1 MSPPGRPKGE
11 YRSAQHEG
19 CLMSPP
25 GRPKGEYRSAQHEGT
40 SVSRSPRLAA
50 PMMAAV
56 LACLLLQA
64 CAPTL
69 PKAVKPVGCSVDDA
83 TLALACTAPQP
94 VRDGITYGDVLVIG
108 RLDRVALLECQA
120 NLKSTVKMLGECR
133 RSIDEYSRALD
144 SLNNAI
150 ATQGR

>member
-1 MSPPGRPKGE
+1 MSAPGRPKGE
-11 YRSAQHEG
+11 CRSAQRAG
-19 CLMSPP
+19 P
-25 GRPKGEYRSAQHEGT
+25 A
-40 SVSRSPRLAA
+40 VSRPPCFAA
-50 PMMAAV
+50 PMAAA

-83 TLALACTAPQP
+83 TLALACAAPQL
-94 VRDGITYGDVLVIG
+94 VREGITYADVLAMA
-108 RLDRVALLECQA
+108 RLDRGALLECQA
-120 NLKSTVKMLGECR
+120 KLKSTVKMLAECR

-144 SLNNAI
+144 SINNAI